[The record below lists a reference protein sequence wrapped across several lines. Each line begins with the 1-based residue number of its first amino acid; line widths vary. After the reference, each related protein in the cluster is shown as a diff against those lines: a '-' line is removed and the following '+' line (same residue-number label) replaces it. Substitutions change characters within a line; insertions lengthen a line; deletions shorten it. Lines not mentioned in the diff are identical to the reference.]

1 MEQDRYNDIMQRL
14 AHTIQLQGQIH
25 DDIRNVLVE
34 QKTINRRLEENV
46 HDMRAYM
53 QQQTVVNTQNT
64 TLIQRIS
71 RTLDLIEEKLER
83 IFPSPS

>member
-1 MEQDRYNDIMQRL
+1 MEQYNDIIQRL
-14 AHTIQLQGQIH
+14 VQSIHLQGQIH
-25 DDIRNVLVE
+25 DDIRNVLLE
-34 QKTINRRLEENV
+34 QKTINRRLEESV
-46 HDMRAYM
+46 HDMRVYM

-64 TLIQRIS
+64 TLVQRIS